1 MAKIEKLVPGQVL
14 WSVESGRM
22 GNTTMTTKNLYSV
35 VVVEVDLEKRRV
47 FASWNNNP
55 ARWMYNVSKL
65 RAKKPVMVRG
75 MMGRERLA
83 TRAELAAIKAKKG
96 GE

>member
-22 GNTTMTTKNLYSV
+22 GNTMARTNSV
-35 VVVEVDLEKRRV
+35 FVVRVVEVDMENKR
-47 FASWNNNP
+47 ALCSWNGNP
-55 ARWMYNVSKL
+55 ARWRYNVSNL
-65 RAKKPVMVRG
+65 RTKEPVMIRG
-75 MMGRERLA
+75 AIGTSRLA
-83 TRAELAAIKAKKG
+83 TRAELAEMKAKKG

>member
-22 GNTTMTTKNLYSV
+22 GNTMCRTKNLYSV
-35 VVVEVDLEKRRV
+35 RVVEVDIEKRRI
-47 FASWNNNP
+47 FASWNDNP
-55 ARWMYNVSKL
+55 PRWMYNLSNL
-65 RAKKPVMVRG
+65 RAKKPVMIRSA
-75 MMGRERLA
+75 MGTERLA
-83 TRAELAAIKAKKG
+83 TRAELAALKAKKG

>member
-14 WSVESGRM
+14 WSVEGSRM
-22 GNTTMTTKNLYSV
+22 GNTMLRTKGLYPV
-35 VVVEVDLEKRRV
+35 RVVEVDLEKRRV
-47 FASWNNNP
+47 LASWNHNSP
-55 ARWMYNVSKL
+55 RWMYNVSKL

-75 MMGRERLA
+75 LMGRERLA
-83 TRAELAAIKAKKG
+83 TRAELAAMKAKKG